1 MGEHDNPLYA
11 AIAGQVNELHGVTVG
26 DDVIET
32 MLSTITR
39 GAVVA
44 IPGAARAGIS
54 LVEDGEVASV
64 AATDP
69 IASRLD
75 ELQAKHD
82 AGPCLDS
89 AWRQRHI
96 SVRDYATD
104 TRWPQYTRDVMA
116 LTPVRSTI
124 SLQLYRTGTSMA
136 ALNIHADQPRAFDNA
151 AITTASTF
159 ATQAA
164 LALHAEAR
172 TTQFR
177 EALASRDII
186 GQAKGLLMRDFAVD
200 ADGAFDLLR
209 RMSQDTNIRV
219 VDLARRLVDLD
230 TPPKSTP

>member
-1 MGEHDNPLYA
+1 M
-11 AIAGQVNELHGVTVG
+11 HGVQVG

-39 GAVVA
+39 GAVAA
-44 IPGAARAGIS
+44 IPGATRAGIT
-54 LVEDGEVASV
+54 LVDNGEVVSLAG
-64 AATDP
+64 TDS

-82 AGPCLDS
+82 AGPCLDA

-96 SVRDYATD
+96 QVRDYSTD
-104 TRWPQYTRDVMA
+104 SRWPAYTTDVVA

-124 SLQLYRTGTSMA
+124 SLQLYRTGASMA
-136 ALNIHADQPRAFDNA
+136 ALNVHADHPQAFDKA
-151 AITTASTF
+151 AIVTASAF

-164 LALHAEAR
+164 LALHAEVR
-172 TTQFR
+172 ETQFR
-177 EALASRDII
+177 TALASRDII
-186 GQAKGLLMRDFAVD
+186 GQAKGIIMKDFAVD

-209 RMSQDTNIRV
+209 RMSQDTNVRL

-230 TPPKSTP
+230 TPSAPPG